1 MRNKLVSA
9 ATLVAVALAPT
20 LVAAEGPSLTPVACV
35 SSASPVK
42 VTSRVP
48 ASTSSAKIYFKAAGQ
63 QLEYYVDTRRAADG
77 SMWAFIPAPEVTTRS
92 FSYRVVSMDAR
103 GVQTSSPL
111 MTATTAASCVA
122 QSLSADEQ
130 RAAANMV
137 VGLTAAGQSAVPTG
151 FQCRG
156 VVSYISAAGE
166 MRQNDECRRLLA
178 LGPAGS
184 GATAGS
190 TAAGSTASGAT
201 GAGATSAGATGAGT
215 GAGAT
220 GAGAAG
226 AGAGASAT
234 AAGGGLSTGTII
246 ALTAAGLGAGAVIY
260 NNNHNNNNQV
270 SQSRP

>member
-1 MRNKLVSA
+1 MRKKIASV
-9 ATLVAVALAPT
+9 ATLVAVVLAPT
-20 LVAAEGPSLTPVACV
+20 LVAAEGPSLTPVACA

-42 VTSRVP
+42 MTSRVP
-48 ASTSSAKIYFKAAGQ
+48 ASASSAKIYFKAAGQ

-92 FSYRVVSMDAR
+92 FSYRVVYLDAR

-111 MTATTAASCVA
+111 MTATTAASCPA
-122 QSLSADEQ
+122 PSFSADEQ

-166 MRQNDECRRLLA
+166 MHQNDECRRLLA

-184 GATAGS
+184 GATGA
-190 TAAGSTASGAT
+190 GAT
-201 GAGATSAGATGAGT
+201 GAGATGAGVT

-220 GAGAAG
+220 GAGA
-226 AGAGASAT
+226 GASAT
-234 AAGGGLSTGTII
+234 AVGAGLSTGTII
-246 ALTAAGLGAGAVIY
+246 ALTAAGLGAGAIIY
-260 NNNHNNNNQV
+260 NNSHHNNNQV
-270 SQSRP
+270 SPSRP